1 MAKPG
6 IWAQLHLSP
15 KCVFKHSM
23 FLFSPLSFSLSSLL
37 LSGLSVCMNLLF
49 CLCIQLFCLYSP
61 FSTFLYL
68 KNDLSFC
75 QSFSV
80 HLYISLFS
88 LPCSF
93 CLSVSVS
100 LLFFFPRCVSVS
112 LYVPVFFTHLS
123 LCVSNTF
130 YLFLW
135 DCFSCSSSES
145 LFECVSLWVSL
156 TSLCLHLC
164 QRLKVLKK

>member
-1 MAKPG
+1 MMFHQALKEEPCG
-6 IWAQLHLSP
+6 TSPSLSFP
-15 KCVFKHSM
+15 HFPSLDHRI
-23 FLFSPLSFSLSSLL
+23 SPLSFSLSSLL

-100 LLFFFPRCVSVS
+100 LLFFFLAVSQFLFMCLFSSLIFHSVS
-112 LYVPVFFTHLS
+112 LILFISFCETVFLVPHLS
-123 LCVSNTF
+123 LSLSV
-130 YLFLW
+130 YLCGYL
-135 DCFSCSSSES
+135 
-145 LFECVSLWVSL
+145 
-156 TSLCLHLC
+156 
-164 QRLKVLKK
+164 